1 MIKLKEKNMLLEMLQ
16 ATTMCFTISPLG
28 KSSEI
33 SWETV

>member
-16 ATTMCFTISPLG
+16 VTNFPLG

-33 SWETV
+33 SQETA